1 MCVGYNYGGGFHW
14 ALVSTMA
21 RTTALLN
28 YTVQM
33 YYFSE
38 IGYRLRQLMEPQS
51 AQSGMSE
58 HSCTDAMTSVA
69 GSSLVVE
76 SSNS

>member
-1 MCVGYNYGGGFHW
+1 MCVGYKYRGGFHW

-21 RTTALLN
+21 RTMALSN

-33 YYFSE
+33 YYFLE
-38 IGYRLRQLMEPQS
+38 IRYRLRQLMEPRS

-58 HSCTDAMTSVA
+58 HSCADAMTSVA
-69 GSSLVVE
+69 DFSLVVE
-76 SSNS
+76 SSSS

>member
-1 MCVGYNYGGGFHW
+1 MCVGYKYGGGFHW

-21 RTTALLN
+21 RTTSLLN

-38 IGYRLRQLMEPQS
+38 IGYGLRQLMEPWS

-58 HSCTDAMTSVA
+58 YSCADAMTSVA
-69 GSSLVVE
+69 GYSLVVE
-76 SSNS
+76 SSSS

>member
-1 MCVGYNYGGGFHW
+1 
-14 ALVSTMA
+14 MA
-21 RTTALLN
+21 RTTALSN

-38 IGYRLRQLMEPQS
+38 IGYRLGQLMEPRS

-58 HSCTDAMTSVA
+58 HSCADAMTSVA

-76 SSNS
+76 SSGS